1 MGLIAGT
8 ILLWLLGAAA
18 AFAGY
23 VVDGYDD
30 YYGYGRGG
38 YYYGSGDLDRA
49 VEMGRALI
57 GLGAT
62 LT

>member
-23 VVDGYDD
+23 AVDGSDD
-30 YYGYGRGG
+30 YYGYRSGR
-38 YYYGSGDLDRA
+38 YYYGSTDLDRV